1 MIVTQPPSAKP
12 DPNTY
17 WVVPGKLLAGE
28 YPGAPDS
35 EEARRRLKRF
45 LAAGVR
51 HFIDLTE
58 VGELEPYAELLKG
71 EAGSRTSYQRIP
83 IRDVSVPEE
92 PKTVAEIIAAI
103 DRAFAEGGI
112 TYIHCWGGVGRTGL
126 AVACW
131 LQERGLT
138 PDEALKDL
146 ADKWSLCAKS
156 KRKPSSPETAEQVR
170 WVKEWPLH
178 RSRLHLQLTRERYR
192 GALLGLAAGD
202 ALGTTLEFKPPGTF
216 APLADM
222 IGGGQFH
229 LKPGEWTDD
238 TSMALCLAKSLIEKR
253 GFDAKDQMDRYCSW
267 HEEGYLSST
276 GRCFDIGNTVRSA
289 LETYRRTG
297 NPFSG
302 SESPNAAGNGSLM
315 RLAPIPLFFA
325 SNAKEAIHYASES
338 SRTTHGTKA
347 AVDACRYFAG
357 LIVGALQGRSKEELL
372 SPYFSPT
379 DEPSFWNDKS
389 LDPKIAA
396 IAEGSFKKKDPPAI
410 RGTGYVVDSLEAAL
424 WAFDRSRSFR
434 EGAILAVNLGDDA
447 DTTGAI
453 YGQIAGALYGAEQI
467 PPEWRAKLTMHDFIR
482 EKADQLFAIAQ
493 PSNPDRRTAVQ

>member
-1 MIVTQPPSAKP
+1 MMLTQPPPKP

-28 YPGAPDS
+28 YPGALDS
-35 EEARRRLKRF
+35 EEARKKLRRF

-58 VGELEPYAELLKG
+58 VDELRPYAELLMKV
-71 EAGSRTSYQRIP
+71 AGSRTTYERIP

-92 PKTVAEIIAAI
+92 PKTMAEIVAAI
-103 DRAFAEGGI
+103 DRATAEGGI
-112 TYIHCWGGVGRTGL
+112 TYVHCRGGVGRTGL

-131 LQERGLT
+131 LQERGQT
-138 PDEALKDL
+138 PDEALADL
-146 ADKWSLCAKS
+146 ADKWRSCAKS
-156 KRKPSSPETAEQVR
+156 QRMPNSPETPEQVR

-178 RSRLHLQLTRERYR
+178 RSKLHLPTTRERYR

-222 IGGGQFH
+222 IGGGPFH

-238 TSMALCLAKSLIEKR
+238 TSMALCLAESLIEKR

-267 HEEGYLSST
+267 YERGHLSST
-276 GRCFDIGNTVRSA
+276 DRCFDIGNTVRNA

-297 NPFSG
+297 NPYSG
-302 SESPNAAGNGSLM
+302 SESPETAGNGSLM
-315 RLAPIPLFFA
+315 RLAPVPLFFA

-338 SRTTHGTKA
+338 SRTTHATKA

-357 LIVGALQGRSKEELL
+357 LLVGALRGKPKSELL
-372 SPYFSPT
+372 SAYFYPG
-379 DEPSFWNDKS
+379 DNPSFWREND

-396 IAEGSFKKKDPPAI
+396 IAAGSFKRKNPPEI

-424 WAFDRSRSFR
+424 WAFDRSHSFR
-434 EGAILAVNLGDDA
+434 EGALLAVNLGNDA

-453 YGQIAGALYGAEQI
+453 YGQIAGAFYGVEGI
-467 PPEWRAKLTMHDFIR
+467 PPEWRAKLAKR
-482 EKADQLFAIAQ
+482 ELITEFADKLYDL
-493 PSNPDRRTAVQ
+493 PK